1 MFTDESGTHNAL
13 TYYVLCMDGS
23 LYSFYLWADYDAA
36 AQNGLAYS
44 LRFVRKGDIGLKFS
58 DPTSLSMTL
67 IRNGLVIAD
76 STTAS
81 LYWVELDE
89 TLSSGKIANLPGVTA
104 ISGLYDPAE
113 TNASAINQNVA
124 VPTSGTLLS
133 ETLKA
138 EPLYEMKSTV
148 AHENGCLCIIQMRV
162 RDFILNIHLLQ
173 RVHFV
178 DLYAHSHRTNLL
190 IITNNNQLFAHV

>member
-1 MFTDESGTHNAL
+1 
-13 TYYVLCMDGS
+13 
-23 LYSFYLWADYDAA
+23 
-36 AQNGLAYS
+36 
-44 LRFVRKGDIGLKFS
+44 
-58 DPTSLSMTL
+58 MTL